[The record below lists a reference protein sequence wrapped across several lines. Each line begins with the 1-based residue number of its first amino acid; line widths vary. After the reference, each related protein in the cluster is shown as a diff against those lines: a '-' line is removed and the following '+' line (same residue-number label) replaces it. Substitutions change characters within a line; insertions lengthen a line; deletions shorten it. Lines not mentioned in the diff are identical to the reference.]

1 MKKRSVPQKVPDD
14 YMQEETFSALEAI
27 GRVLANVVGVGAGLS
42 ATVLI
47 AGSAFLTIYYA
58 KLGAPWILQLVP
70 VSRVLQA
77 AVDSASWTMIA
88 AFLGTSILLAA
99 RTRRAQALVDGL
111 DTWLTRA
118 AFLALVG
125 YFVAGVK
132 LDPNGFFIV
141 AKLLTSVVCIAAG
154 FSFAALVLHV
164 ASKRRPLYGFLFLQS
179 FLGGFVVA
187 PAMAGWATAEC
198 DMSADCS
205 QLANVKT
212 EGDGSDWRLVLAS
225 DALVLGRFG
234 DTGEFRI
241 LPVDAITSIRQIPA
255 PSLRHPSE
263 ADLGGGEPAA
273 R

>member
-1 MKKRSVPQKVPDD
+1 MKKMSTPQKAADD
-14 YMQEETFSALEAI
+14 DMQEKTLSALEAI
-27 GRVLANVVGVGAGLS
+27 GGVLANVVGVGAGLS

-47 AGSAFLTIYYA
+47 AGSAFLAVYYA

-88 AFLGTSILLAA
+88 AFLGTSALLAA
-99 RTRRAQALVDGL
+99 RTRKARALVDGL
-111 DTWLTRA
+111 DTWLTRV
-118 AFLALVG
+118 AFLAFVG

-132 LDPNGFFIV
+132 LDPKEFFIV
-141 AKLLTSVVCIAAG
+141 AKLLISVVCIAAG

-164 ASKRRPLYGFLFLQS
+164 ASKRPPLYGFLFLQS

-205 QLANVKT
+205 QLAHVQTKG
-212 EGDGSDWRLVLAS
+212 EGSDWRLVLAS
-225 DALVLGRFG
+225 DVLVLGRFG
-234 DTGEFRI
+234 GAGEFRI

-255 PSLRHPSE
+255 PSLRNSSE
-263 ADLGGGEPAA
+263 ADLDGGEPAA